1 MGWRDEEYRRR
12 VHTGLSRVLDT
23 APTETRQID
32 DLRLVVFSDHHRG
45 TGDRA
50 DDFRKC
56 RKIYHAA
63 LGYYDSLE
71 YRLLLLGD
79 VEELWERLLISVIR
93 EYQSTLDL
101 ERRFF
106 EAGRGVRF
114 LGNHDEPLELPWNR
128 SQIEKHIAGTA
139 LFDALRIEVMEG
151 EKRLGDLLFA
161 HGHQGVLYTWFHRF
175 VVRRLWAPLQ
185 RLTGL
190 GLGVPSSDH
199 SLRQTH
205 ERAIYDW
212 AVSREQALLLVCGH
226 THHPVF
232 MSTAWEQ
239 TIRCQLENL
248 KNAAADREAIA
259 RKQAELQWVMTDL
272 AERKSSLPDG
282 ARPCYFNSGCCSFSD
297 GDITGLEI
305 SDRKIRLVRWSGS
318 RGHPQ
323 RIIMREANLA
333 RVLSNCDSSASQ

>member
-1 MGWRDEEYRRR
+1 MGWRTEEYRRR
-12 VHTGLSRVLDT
+12 VHGGLTEALDT
-23 APTETRQID
+23 APVETSQID

-45 TGDRA
+45 IGDRA

-56 RKIYHAA
+56 KKIYHAA

-106 EAGRGVRF
+106 EADRGVRF
-114 LGNHDEPLELPWNR
+114 IGNHDEPLELPWNR
-128 SQIEKHIAGTA
+128 SQIEKHINGAA
-139 LFDALRIEVMEG
+139 LFNSLLVRVQDG
-151 EKRLGDLLFA
+151 EKELGDLLFA

-175 VVRRLWAPLQ
+175 MVRRLWAPVQ
-185 RLTGL
+185 RLTGI
-190 GLGVPSSDH
+190 GMGVPSSDH

-205 ERAIYDW
+205 ELAIYDW
-212 AVSREQALLLVCGH
+212 AVNRERTLMLICGH

-239 TIRCQLENL
+239 TIRGQLENL
-248 KNAAADREAIA
+248 RKSGADREAIA

-272 AERKSSLPDG
+272 DELKSSLPEG

-305 SDRKIRLVRWSGS
+305 SDRKIRLVRWSGM

-323 RIIMREANLA
+323 RMVLREAELA
-333 RVLSNCDSSASQ
+333 SVLGNCDPNCAP